1 LNEGVVGHVMI
12 PSQLASSL
20 WDLAAQ
26 GELNKGVVGHVMI
39 LLNLL
44 VLFEIWQRRVS

>member
-1 LNEGVVGHVMI
+1 MKESTWPYDD
-12 PSQLASSL
+12 PSQPASSL

-26 GELNKGVVGHVMI
+26 GELNEGVPSQVMT

-44 VLFEIWQRRVS
+44 LLFGIWKRKVS

>member
-1 LNEGVVGHVMI
+1 MKESTWSYDGS
-12 PSQLASSL
+12 SQPASSL

-26 GELNKGVVGHVMI
+26 GELNEGVVGHVMT

-44 VLFEIWQRRVS
+44 VLFGIWQRRVS